1 MLSTSIGG
9 AWPASSAQMMQRM
22 PPPPERPASTSGDE
36 EAGSG
41 QTASTVSDYGTN
53 GLVAMEALSSL
64 MLQGQTDT
72 AGSGGEAG
80 FQPPA
85 FEDIDTDGDGS
96 ITQTEMQTYGQS
108 VRGDQG
114 TDKSDELFSRM
125 DSDGDGSIT
134 ADEKTTFD
142 DQRAA
147 SRPSGPGGPG
157 GPGAPPPEAPVS
169 AQDGTES
176 STQLTALMQQLM
188 TALEA
193 YNARSSSTTETA
205 QGTTSVA
212 A

>member
-1 MLSTSIGG
+1 MFSTSIGG
-9 AWPASSAQMMQRM
+9 AWPAASTQMMQRM
-22 PPPPERPASTSGDE
+22 PPPERPASPHRDE

-41 QTASTVSDYGTN
+41 QAASTVSDYGTN

-85 FEDIDTDGDGS
+85 FEDIDADGDGS

-108 VRGDQG
+108 VRGDQD
-114 TDKSDELFSRM
+114 TDKSDELFTRL
-125 DSDGDGSIT
+125 DTDGDGSIT
-134 ADEKTTFD
+134 ADEKTAFD

-147 SRPSGPGGPG
+147 SRPSGQGPG
-157 GPGAPPPEAPVS
+157 GPGAPPAPEASVS

-176 STQLTALMQQLM
+176 SAQLTALMQQLM

-205 QGTTSVA
+205 PSTTSVA